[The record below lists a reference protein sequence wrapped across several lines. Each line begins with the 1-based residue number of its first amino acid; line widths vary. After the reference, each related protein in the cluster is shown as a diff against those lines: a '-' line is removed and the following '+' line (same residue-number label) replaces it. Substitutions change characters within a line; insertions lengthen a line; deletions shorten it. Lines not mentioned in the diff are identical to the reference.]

1 MNQTY
6 LKEHIKEELDGA
18 KDYIMRAIEIKAMDP
33 NWGKLFYNMSAEEL
47 SHATNFYNMSI
58 DYYNKVSSAYKET
71 PKYIEDGMEEITE
84 MYMDCSATIK
94 KMHEMYNR

>member
-6 LKEHIKEELDGA
+6 LKEHVKEELSGA

-33 NWGKLFYNMSAEEL
+33 NWGKMLYKMSSEEL
-47 SHATNFYNMSI
+47 DHATNFYNMAVE
-58 DYYNKVSSAYKET
+58 YYNKVSSAYKE
-71 PKYIEDGMEEITE
+71 PPEYMEDCMDEITE
-84 MYMDCSATIK
+84 MYMESSSTIK